1 MDKNKRLL
9 RCKNLHPVSS
19 RTNSSRV
26 NLWTWLRFL
35 KVKHL
40 RLKLILK
47 SMFKHSRLVF
57 QTNKLPKLRKLKL
70 QLLLN
75 RPLKR
80 QPLPM
85 VPPLKLRMHQLNN
98 SSLLNNWLKYKLKH
112 KLKPMLKLKLK
123 QLLLRKHLLP
133 LQKKQ
138 PRRSLQLKRKQKL
151 PQSRNQL
158 QKPQPLKLPLKL
170 KSNLDWQQNNRLKF
184 KHRLKLKLKLR

>member
-1 MDKNKRLL
+1 M
-9 RCKNLHPVSS
+9 
-19 RTNSSRV
+19 
-26 NLWTWLRFL
+26 
-35 KVKHL
+35 

-85 VPPLKLRMHQLNN
+85 VPPPKLRMHQLNN

-112 KLKPMLKLKLK
+112 KLKPMLKLK

-158 QKPQPLKLPLKL
+158 QKLQPLKLPLKL
-170 KSNLDWQQNNRLKF
+170 KSNLD
-184 KHRLKLKLKLR
+184 